1 MVWILYI
8 QNNNK
13 LNLAAF
19 QYGTPISI
27 DVTWKQFN
35 LVEIFVR
42 NDPALIS
49 RIYYCS
55 NQSFMNLHKHNT
67 FKRIK
72 SYNIF
77 LNNVIAAYMYKLNF

>member
-42 NDPALIS
+42 NDTGFDIY
-49 RIYYCS
+49 RIYYS
-55 NQSFMNLHKHNT
+55 VQVSLLW
-67 FKRIK
+67 I
-72 SYNIF
+72 
-77 LNNVIAAYMYKLNF
+77 YKT